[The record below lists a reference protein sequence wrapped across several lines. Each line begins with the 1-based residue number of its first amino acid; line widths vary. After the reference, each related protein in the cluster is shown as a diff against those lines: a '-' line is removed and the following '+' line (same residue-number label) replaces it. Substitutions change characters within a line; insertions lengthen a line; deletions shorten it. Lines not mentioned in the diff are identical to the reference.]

1 MSLLSELW
9 NCSLLVT
16 LELFLKA
23 IACLSSLLSLPGTA
37 QTSLGSRTVA
47 SGSVGGGNF
56 KASNKM
62 PGWKLPIVKD
72 SAGTEA
78 RVCIQGI
85 QGDSPQTS
93 FAPPQ
98 KVKYSSWLASPS
110 YTHTPWLWPNGS
122 SGMSSDASPFLS
134 GLRGLS
140 CPDLGI

>member
-1 MSLLSELW
+1 MSLLPELW

-16 LELFLKA
+16 PELFLKA

-37 QTSLGSRTVA
+37 QTYLGSRTVA

-93 FAPPQ
+93 SLPPPSKSKILQ
-98 KVKYSSWLASPS
+98 LAGFPLLYSHTLAVAQ
-110 YTHTPWLWPNGS
+110 WQ
-122 SGMSSDASPFLS
+122 
-134 GLRGLS
+134 LRNVE
-140 CPDLGI
+140 